1 MAVLRKVSSATLVEV
16 LVATVLVVILFM
28 IASLILNNLI
38 LNTYKQNTHAIET
51 RLNRLEYSIHHQTIE
66 LPYEEKFGDWQID
79 IETIKRDSK
88 TLVILKATN
97 ENGKKEMYRGV
108 IKDIDADTSFK

>member
-51 RLNRLEYSIHHQTIE
+51 RLNRLEYDIQHHTID
-66 LPYEEKFGDWQID
+66 LPYEEKFQDWQINVELNEKGTKD
-79 IETIKRDSK
+79 R
-88 TLVILKATN
+88 VIFKATN
-97 ENGKKEMYRGV
+97 GNGKKVSFREV
-108 IKDIDADTSFK
+108 ITDTDVDTSFK

>member
-51 RLNRLEYSIHHQTIE
+51 RLNRLEYDIQHHTID
-66 LPYEEKFGDWQID
+66 LPYEEKFQDWQVN
-79 IETIKRDSK
+79 IELNKRENKDV
-88 TLVILKATN
+88 VILKATN
-97 ENGKKEMYRGV
+97 NNGKKERFREL
-108 IKDIDADTSFK
+108 ITDADVETSFK

>member
-1 MAVLRKVSSATLVEV
+1 MALLKKVSSATLIEV

-51 RLNRLEYSIHHQTIE
+51 RLNRLEYSIHHLTIE
-66 LPYEEKFGDWQID
+66 LPYEEKFGDWLINIELTD
-79 IETIKRDSK
+79 IKAK
-88 TLVILKATN
+88 NLVILKATN
-97 ENGKKEMYRGV
+97 ENGKKEMYREV
-108 IKDIDADTSFK
+108 IKETDADTSFK

>member
-1 MAVLRKVSSATLVEV
+1 MALLKKVSSATLVEV

-28 IASLILNNLI
+28 IASLILNNLL

-51 RLNRLEYSIHHQTIE
+51 RLNRLEYDIHHHTID

-79 IETIKRDSK
+79 IELKKRKAKDI
-88 TLVILKATN
+88 VALKATN
-97 ENGKKEMYRGV
+97 ENGKKGMYREV
-108 IKDIDADTSFK
+108 IKGTDAGTSFK